1 MKVWNYLII
10 TTGMM
15 FILALAGF
23 HIGVVDNL
31 LQTLHLTTNTQDIGS
46 SGLYDYIFGI
56 GGILILGIAG
66 MIVGFFTQ
74 ARLENFVILPLIAA
88 QLVAWLSCLVGIMS
102 YANATFSGVISLV
115 IIAILG
121 PLTVGYLIALVEFFR
136 GTD

>member
-10 TTGMM
+10 TNGMM
-15 FILALAGF
+15 FLLTLAGF
-23 HIGVVDNL
+23 HIPVVDNL
-31 LQTLHLTTNTQDIGS
+31 LSTLHLTPSNQDLGS
-46 SGLYDYIFGI
+46 SGLYDWIYTYIFLAVAV
-56 GGILILGIAG
+56 GGI
-66 MIVGFFTQ
+66 IVGFFTQ
-74 ARLENFVILPLIAA
+74 ARLENFIILPLIAA
-88 QLVAWLSCLVGIMS
+88 QLVALLSCLVGIMS